1 MDNGNVPPLS
11 LSVQCYTTS
20 YDYVDRMV
28 DVTMIPVALV
38 LVLVVCFLVHRAY
51 LISKKREWER
61 IIQRYV
67 SMFLFI
73 TYLVLPGCTTTI
85 LKVFECTNADPES
98 LLSGEQYYLEADYSI
113 KCGSSRHNFGKGW
126 AAVCIVV
133 YPIGIPSLYMFLLYL
148 AKDQIK
154 EHKQERKKKEK
165 ESTRRTQRL
174 KAAASPRVPAEPQQA
189 AQAEPATSSRRR
201 SSSVSQVLQVSLDT
215 FAERWVLT

>member
-1 MDNGNVPPLS
+1 
-11 LSVQCYTTS
+11 
-20 YDYVDRMV
+20 
-28 DVTMIPVALV
+28 MIPVALV
-38 LVLVVCFLVHRAY
+38 LVLVVCFLIHRAY

-85 LKVFECTNADPES
+85 LKIFACSNIDPES
-98 LLSGEQYYLEADYSI
+98 LLPGQQYYLQADYGI
-113 KCGSSRHNFGKGW
+113 KCGSSRHNFGVAW

-154 EHKQERKKKEK
+154 EQKQERKKKEK
-165 ESTRRTQRL
+165 KSIRHTPRQR
-174 KAAASPRVPAEPQQA
+174 APASVEVPAEARPTA
-189 AQAEPATSSRRR
+189 AQAEPVTSSRRR

-215 FAERWVLT
+215 LLALSHAR